1 MRNLDSVGAR
11 TVRLAS
17 ATACAVML
25 VAIAACGGSDAT
37 GPGTTHPSLDAATIG
52 TSANKLQAVTSQP
65 VLAAMLAQ
73 GSAIGLPSFARGVVR
88 LPGLVP
94 RLASGSLPGASRLAP
109 SARLAGSPLAS
120 RVSPRLTP
128 SVPHATLGDPT
139 ALIPDTL
146 LGKTLVPDA
155 TGAFAVDPTLTGAPS
170 NGVRFIVRTPG
181 TTQDIGYADLT
192 ESVSGAASTLTLDI
206 KTPAGAVVMHNV
218 EAMAISGSSETDA
231 LSGYATNGTD
241 RMDYVVNIVTTPTRT
256 TSTTTIGAPSANVAV
271 ADTAVLDGM
280 TAADVHVSRITVGS
294 TVIRITAPAVVDAQ
308 NGGYVESDTS
318 KVTVNGAPFATIA
331 ISASGTPSITAP
343 DGSALSS
350 SDMSALTSVVDIL
363 ISAGTLILAPVVVV
377 LWLLIA
383 TSAY

>member
-11 TVRLAS
+11 TVRTLRLAG
-17 ATACAVML
+17 AVML
-25 VAIAACGGSDAT
+25 VATAACGGSDAT

-73 GSAIGLPSFARGVVR
+73 GSAVGLPTFARGVAR
-88 LPGLVP
+88 LPGLMP
-94 RLASGSLPGASRLAP
+94 RLAPGSMPSASRLVP
-109 SARLAGSPLAS
+109 PARIAGAPLAS
-120 RVSPRLTP
+120 RLSAH
-128 SVPHATLGDPT
+128 VPHATIGTPT

-146 LGKTLVPDA
+146 LGRTLVPDA
-155 TGAFAVDPTLTGAPS
+155 SGAFVVDPTLTGAPS
-170 NGVRFIVRTPG
+170 NGVRFMVRTPG

-192 ESVSGAASTLTLDI
+192 ESVSGAGSTLTLDI

-218 EAMAISGSSETDA
+218 EATTISASSETDA

-241 RMDYVVNIVTTPTRT
+241 RMDYVVNIVSTPTRT

-271 ADTAVLDGM
+271 ADTTVIDGM

-294 TVIRITAPAVVDAQ
+294 TVVRITAPAVVDAQ
-308 NGGYVESDTS
+308 YGGYVESDTS
-318 KVTVNGAPFATIA
+318 KVTVNGAPFATLA
-331 ISASGTPSITAP
+331 TDQSGNASITAP
-343 DGSALSS
+343 DGSALSP
-350 SDMSALTSVVDIL
+350 SDMSAMAAIADIL
-363 ISAGTLILAPVVVV
+363 VSAGTLILAPVLVV

>member
-11 TVRLAS
+11 TVRLAG
-17 ATACAVML
+17 AVML
-25 VAIAACGGSDAT
+25 VSIAACGGSDAT

-73 GSAIGLPSFARGVVR
+73 GSTIGLPSFARGVAR
-88 LPGLVP
+88 LPSLMP
-94 RLASGSLPGASRLAP
+94 RLASGSPPSASRLAP

-120 RVSPRLTP
+120 RVSPRV
-128 SVPHATLGDPT
+128 SHATLGDPT

-155 TGAFAVDPTLTGAPS
+155 AGAFAVDPALAGAPS
-170 NGVRFIVRTPG
+170 NGVRFMVRTPG

-206 KTPAGAVVMHNV
+206 KTSAGAVVMHNV

-294 TVIRITAPAVVDAQ
+294 TVVRITAPAVLDAQ

-318 KVTVNGAPFATIA
+318 KVTVNGAAFATIA

-350 SDMSALTSVVDIL
+350 SDMNALSSVVDIL

>member
-1 MRNLDSVGAR
+1 
-11 TVRLAS
+11 
-17 ATACAVML
+17 
-25 VAIAACGGSDAT
+25 
-37 GPGTTHPSLDAATIG
+37 
-52 TSANKLQAVTSQP
+52 
-65 VLAAMLAQ
+65 
-73 GSAIGLPSFARGVVR
+73 
-88 LPGLVP
+88 
-94 RLASGSLPGASRLAP
+94 
-109 SARLAGSPLAS
+109 
-120 RVSPRLTP
+120 VSPRL
-128 SVPHATLGDPT
+128 SSRVSHATLGDPT

-155 TGAFAVDPTLTGAPS
+155 TGAFAVDPALTGAPS

-192 ESVSGAASTLTLDI
+192 ESVSGAASTLMLDI

-218 EAMAISGSSETDA
+218 EAMTVSLLAETDA

-241 RMDYVVNIVTTPTRT
+241 RMDYVVDIVTTPTRT

-280 TAADVHVSRITVGS
+280 TAADVHVSRLTIGS
-294 TVIRITAPAVVDAQ
+294 TVVRITAPAVVDAQ
-308 NGGYVESDTS
+308 YGGYVESDTS
-318 KVTVNGAPFATIA
+318 KVTVNGAPFATIV
-331 ISASGTPSITAP
+331 ISGSGTPSITAP

>member
-11 TVRLAS
+11 TVRLAG
-17 ATACAVML
+17 AVML
-25 VAIAACGGSDAT
+25 VSIAACGGSDAT

-52 TSANKLQAVTSQP
+52 TSASKLQAVTSQP

-73 GSAIGLPSFARGVVR
+73 GSTIGLPSFARGVVR
-88 LPGLVP
+88 LPRLMP
-94 RLASGSLPGASRLAP
+94 RLASGSLPSASRLAP
-109 SARLAGSPLAS
+109 SARIVGSPLAT
-120 RVSPRLTP
+120 RLAPRSPYAIIGN
-128 SVPHATLGDPT
+128 ST

-155 TGAFAVDPTLTGAPS
+155 TGAFAVDPALTGAPS
-170 NGVRFIVRTPG
+170 NGVRFMVRTPG

-192 ESVSGAASTLTLDI
+192 ESVSGAASTLALDI
-206 KTPAGAVVMHNV
+206 RTPAGAVVMHNV

-280 TAADVHVSRITVGS
+280 TAADVHVSRITIGS
-294 TVIRITAPAVVDAQ
+294 TVVRITAPAVVDAQ